1 MFGDI
6 LSDEASVITGSLGM
20 LPSASTREDGFGLY
34 EPVHGSAPDIAG
46 QNKANPAATIL
57 SAAMMLR
64 ESFQMETEAAAIEE
78 AVFNVLN
85 DGNFTS
91 DLEIKGKRVL
101 STTEWTAKV
110 LEELDS
116 EFVSDSIMFS
126 YV

>member
-1 MFGDI
+1 M
-6 LSDEASVITGSLGM
+6 T
-20 LPSASTREDGFGLY
+20 
-34 EPVHGSAPDIAG
+34 
-46 QNKANPAATIL
+46 
-57 SAAMMLR
+57 
-64 ESFQMETEAAAIEE
+64 IEE